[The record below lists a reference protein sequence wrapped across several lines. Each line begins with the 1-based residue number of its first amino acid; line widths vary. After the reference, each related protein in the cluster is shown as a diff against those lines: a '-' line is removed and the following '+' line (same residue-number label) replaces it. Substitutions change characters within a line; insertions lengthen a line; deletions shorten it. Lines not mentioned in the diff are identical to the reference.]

1 MVLGLF
7 LMAQYKEQVVVPDF
21 GFYARPFHSS
31 LIRENRLI
39 AGVYTLSELDEKMR
53 QLCLLM
59 PKVGRQC
66 TPEDAEVLAQYAGL
80 VPRTIAHTE
89 YVAALVGVA

>member
-66 TPEDAEVLAQYAGL
+66 TPRCWHSTLASCPA
-80 VPRTIAHTE
+80 PSHTLNMLRLLL
-89 YVAALVGVA
+89 A